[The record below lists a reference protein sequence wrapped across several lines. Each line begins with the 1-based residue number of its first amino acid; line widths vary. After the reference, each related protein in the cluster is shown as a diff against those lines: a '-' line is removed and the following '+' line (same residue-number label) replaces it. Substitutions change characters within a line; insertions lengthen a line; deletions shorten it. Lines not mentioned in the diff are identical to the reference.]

1 MTSGPMFGE
10 AQPKASRAETNNSPE
25 RSTLGEVQPKASRAD
40 TINPPEQS
48 EG

>member
-1 MTSGPMFGE
+1 MIGE
-10 AQPKASRAETNNSPE
+10 AQPKASRADTKVIPVQ
-25 RSTLGEVQPKASRAD
+25 STGGEAQPKASRAD

>member
-1 MTSGPMFGE
+1 MIGE
-10 AQPKASRAETNNSPE
+10 AQPQASRAETKMIPV
-25 RSTLGEVQPKASRAD
+25 RSTGGEAQPQASRAD